1 MPQHGKGVRFERAV
15 VIELK
20 VLVMKSWDCGGTY
33 GMYKGRN
40 KYLNKSRGT

>member
-33 GMYKGRN
+33 GIKEETN
-40 KYLNKSRGT
+40 T